1 MKTPG
6 NRSDYREFFYN
17 FVPYRSAVTAV
28 SWTVATLGPVRGRG
42 PHRRCGRGQAEPDV
56 RKQRSLQVRDQKL

>member
-17 FVPYRSAVTAV
+17 FVPYRPAVTAV
-28 SWTVATLGPVRGRG
+28 SGRQAPPDPSHTFGAGPSLLRGRG
-42 PHRRCGRGQAEPDV
+42 WPRSL
-56 RKQRSLQVRDQKL
+56 KQRSLQVRDSEL